1 MAKRPNKAPF
11 ADEHSIYSEIA
22 KEAHIMIGGATGSG
36 KSVVEKGIIYNLVN
50 NYTPDE
56 VQLYFIDPK
65 KVVLHRLALLPHV
78 SGYADTDESAMDIL
92 NYLRITM
99 DQRNRWCQEND
110 CENYPGSAIYCF
122 IDETADVIVRR
133 GKEALRNFQLLLQ
146 MARSANIHMVFCSQC
161 VNRKLIPAEVQCN
174 ITCVVGLKC
183 RKSIESRQL
192 VDSDAC
198 MKLPRY
204 GKCVMITPDGEE
216 VRDVP
221 MYEDIRFELM
231 KDFWA
236 GMSVKN
242 LTA

>member
-1 MAKRPNKAPF
+1 MAKNKAPM
-11 ADEHSIYSEIA
+11 ADAYSIYDEIA
-22 KEAHIMIGGATGSG
+22 HEAHIMIGGSTGSG

-65 KVVLHRLALLPHV
+65 KVVLHRFALLPHV
-78 SGYADTDESAMDIL
+78 AGYADDDESAMVIL
-92 NYLRITM
+92 DYLKITM
-99 DQRNRWCQEND
+99 DRRNKWCQDND
-110 CENYPGSAIYCF
+110 VEEYPGTAIYCF
-122 IDETADVIVRR
+122 IDETADVIVRQ
-133 GKEALRNFQLLLQ
+133 GKDALRKFQLLLQ

-174 ITCVVGLKC
+174 ITCVVGLKT
-183 RKSIESRQL
+183 RKAIESRQL

-204 GKCVMITPDGEE
+204 GKCVLITPDGES

-221 MYEDIRFELM
+221 MYEEVRYDFM
-231 KDFWA
+231 KSYWMA
-236 GMSVKN
+236 H
-242 LTA
+242 